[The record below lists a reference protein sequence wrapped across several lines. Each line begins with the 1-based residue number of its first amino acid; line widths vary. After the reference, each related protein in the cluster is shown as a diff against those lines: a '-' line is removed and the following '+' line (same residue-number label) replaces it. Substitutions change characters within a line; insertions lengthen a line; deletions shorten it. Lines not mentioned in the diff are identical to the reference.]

1 MDVDLNDKGN
11 NVFMTINLSIQQ
23 KKVRLIVKIVY
34 VQSFPAH
41 RGIESS
47 TYHCS

>member
-23 KKVRLIVKIVY
+23 KKSEAY
-34 VQSFPAH
+34 S
-41 RGIESS
+41 
-47 TYHCS
+47 